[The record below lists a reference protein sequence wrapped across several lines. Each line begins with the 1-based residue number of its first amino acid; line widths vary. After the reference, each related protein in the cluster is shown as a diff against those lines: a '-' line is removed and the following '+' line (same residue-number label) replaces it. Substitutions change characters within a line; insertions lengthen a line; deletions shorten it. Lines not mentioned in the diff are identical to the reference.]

1 MLVLGGWGGWE
12 RGGGGGWGGWER
24 GGGGGW
30 ETFRDWYVTG
40 LDLIVRQ
47 AGMGVVR
54 TGFVLEG

>member
-1 MLVLGGWGGWE
+1 MLVL
-12 RGGGGGWGGWER
+12 GGWGGWER

-40 LDLIVRQ
+40 LDLNDRQ

-54 TGFVLEG
+54 TGFVLER